1 MKWSNRQFAP
11 DAPEAPSR
19 MIVEVDNPTDTRVT
33 EFMESHGYDT
43 ADNNMDAEKTTYFL
57 KLLVTIVMAVGIL
70 ISVLSF
76 YILMLSIYLLVEKN
90 STKLQNLLLI
100 GYSPYRVSLPY
111 QLLTIGLNLVV
122 LLLACVALALA
133 RSYYMDMLLMLYPD
147 MESGSMLYVVFLGMM
162 IFLVISLF
170 NILVITRKVKRI

>member
-1 MKWSNRQFAP
+1 
-11 DAPEAPSR
+11 
-19 MIVEVDNPTDTRVT
+19 
-33 EFMESHGYDT
+33 
-43 ADNNMDAEKTTYFL
+43 
-57 KLLVTIVMAVGIL
+57 
-70 ISVLSF
+70 
-76 YILMLSIYLLVEKN
+76 MLSIYLLVEKN

-100 GYSPYRVSLPY
+100 GYSPYRVLLPY

-147 MESGSMLYVVFLGMM
+147 MESGSMLYAVLLGMM